1 MPEMNPDS
9 IRSQVIEIA
18 KGQVKISQ
26 PNPVPCSLDDFL
38 SAMTSPEVVINT
50 FIPTDL
56 YDKESLEDSEFKEIA
71 FSVYTNVLSFA
82 YGASNQ
88 VPFSPNDDCP
98 PLARQ
103 NLLLQDFISNGGTK
117 ETLDVLGVKGLEK
130 AFSMLLLP
138 LGIAQSVN
146 MTDVRK
152 SIEALN
158 TINDGED
165 RIKNNINVIMGFN
178 IPLET
183 SLDDVEALAREGNID
198 VNLFLARQKPEFNTV
213 EVIHRFKEFLDPSRV
228 MIQVDFMED
237 AFRQLLEEGYFV
249 DVRDQL
255 FTVANPM
262 IMELADL
269 REKYWDKFSWER
281 ALVKYTFSEEILNRI
296 ISEGKMNWA
305 VASVFQVMSDEMILA
320 NNDEITFWRPEFNF
334 DYWFKG
340 DNDNKELR
348 AEYSK
353 HTPTSETISWNEVI
367 RRHKDKQELLMLAAI
382 TVSEMPIAVELTDES
397 GATVESRVSNP
408 QSDKAA
414 NQRIKHKLLIPEV
427 VNGKLVYPDEK
438 DLSNFY
444 EG

>member
-1 MPEMNPDS
+1 MPEMNPDT
-9 IRSQVIEIA
+9 IRNQVIEIA
-18 KGQVKISQ
+18 KGQTVISV
-26 PNPVPCSLDDFL
+26 PNPVPCSLDEFL

-50 FIPTDL
+50 FMPSDL
-56 YDKESLEDSEFKEIA
+56 YDKDSLNEEEFKEIA
-71 FSVYTNVLSFA
+71 FSVYTNVLSFT
-82 YGASNQ
+82 YGSTGK
-88 VPFSPNDDCP
+88 VPFSFNDNCP

-103 NLLLQDFISNGGTK
+103 NLLLQDFIAADGTK
-117 ETLDVLGVKGLEK
+117 ETLDVLGVKGFEK

-138 LGIAQSVN
+138 LGIAQCAS

-158 TINDGED
+158 KINDNED

-178 IPLET
+178 IPLST
-183 SLDDVEALAREGNID
+183 SLDDIEALARENNID

-228 MIQVDFMED
+228 MIQVDFTED
-237 AFRQLLEEGYFV
+237 AFRTLLEENYFGE
-249 DVRDQL
+249 VRDQL

-281 ALVKYTFSEEILNRI
+281 ALVKYTFSEEILKRI
-296 ISEGKMNWA
+296 ITEGKMNWA
-305 VASVFQVMSDEMILA
+305 VASVFQVMSDEMILE

-340 DNDNKELR
+340 ENDNKELR
-348 AEYSK
+348 EEYVK
-353 HTPTSETISWNEVI
+353 HTPANETISWNEVI

-382 TVSEMPIAVELTDES
+382 TVSEMPIAVELTDEG

-408 QSDKAA
+408 QTDKPVD
-414 NQRIKHKLLIPEV
+414 QRIKHKLLIPEV
-427 VNGKLVYPDEK
+427 VNGKLQYAEEK
-438 DLSNFY
+438 DLSSFY